1 MGAAVGRRKSAFG
14 RLLDHFHTHPRGRLH
29 EVLFW
34 GGLGVLLGGLAL
46 AGWRFGYVSD
56 PIAWML
62 GVIALCFV
70 LFALLPQRKP
80 RRVAEP
86 PAGRLRAE
94 KAAAVRASKEEGK
107 RARAAKR
114 GERR

>member
-1 MGAAVGRRKSAFG
+1 MGKRKSAFG
-14 RLLDHFHTHPRGRLH
+14 RLLDHFHTHPRGRQH

-34 GGLGVLLGGLAL
+34 CGFGVALGLLALLG
-46 AGWRFGYVSD
+46 WRAGYVSE

-62 GVIALCFV
+62 GVVALALV
-70 LFALLPQRKP
+70 LFGLLPQRKP
-80 RRVAEP
+80 KKAPEP

-94 KAAAVRASKEEGK
+94 KAAAVKASKEEGK

-114 GERR
+114 GER